1 MSFHTPKFQTRLQQA
16 SDQLGLSLSDTQQK
30 QLLSYLTEL
39 SLWNKK
45 FNLTAITDPEQMLVK
60 HLFDSMSILPYL
72 PAGKL
77 LDVGTGAGLPS
88 VIIAICQPERH
99 VTALD
104 SNSKKI
110 RFIRQ
115 VAANLQLKN
124 LSPEHCRI
132 EEAQSLAPFEVITS
146 RAFSSLVDFAN
157 HCDGLLSHNKSD
169 EGCLFAMKGVLP
181 EDEMAQLSGKWN
193 MSSQRLAVPE
203 LSDERHAVVL
213 QPL

>member
-1 MSFHTPKFQTRLQQA
+1 MSFHTPKLQTRLQQA
-16 SDQLGLSLSDTQQK
+16 TKELNLSLSDAQQH

-157 HCDGLLSHNKSD
+157 HCDGLLSD
-169 EGCLFAMKGVLP
+169 EGSLFAMKGVLP
-181 EDEMAQLSGKWN
+181 EDEMAELTGKWN
-193 MSSQRLAVPE
+193 ISSQRLAVPE

-213 QPL
+213 QLR